1 MRNLILAIQFLT
13 RLPTPQ
19 LRNFEPPELAGAAA
33 WFPVVGLIVGAL
45 VTAVTLACGQY
56 DSWLGALLAL
66 VMWVWVT
73 GALHLDG
80 LADLCDALGAAHR
93 NPQRLL
99 EVMRDP
105 HLGSFGV
112 IALIVALFSKL
123 VLLRLTLDHA
133 ALSIW
138 SLPLICAWAR
148 IGAIAWSAHLPPL
161 AASTT
166 ERFVWHINKQ
176 TLMWNLAT
184 LLLMTAAL
192 APVLLIAPIVLLC
205 WGWFLKRRLG
215 GMSGDCLGAGIEITE
230 ILLLLATLL
239 PGVVMPLLIKLEIST

>member
-1 MRNLILAIQFLT
+1 MRNLILALQFLT

-19 LRNFEPPELAGAAA
+19 LRHFDPAELAEAAA

-45 VTAVTLACGQY
+45 VGAMALLCGQY
-56 DSWLGALLAL
+56 DHWLGALLAL
-66 VMWVWVT
+66 VMWAWVT

-93 NPQRLL
+93 DPRRLL

-112 IALIVALFSKL
+112 IALIVMLLSKL
-123 VLLRLTLDHA
+123 VLLYLNVNHG

-138 SLPLICAWAR
+138 SLPLLCAWAR
-148 IGAIAWSAHLPPL
+148 IGAIAWSAYLPPL
-161 AASTT
+161 ADSST
-166 ERFVWHINKQ
+166 ERFVWQINKQ

-184 LLLMTAAL
+184 LLLITAAL
-192 APVLLIAPIVLLC
+192 TPALLIAPIVLLG
-205 WGWFLKRRLG
+205 WGGFLKYRLG
-215 GMSGDCLGAGIEITE
+215 GMSGDCLGAGIEVTE
-230 ILLLLATLL
+230 VVLLLASLL
-239 PGVVMPLLIKLEIST
+239 PTLAQQ